1 MECPCLK
8 YIGSGKGLFDSTSD
22 DYLCTASSQ
31 TMDLYSKQVEYTC
44 KCDAHENC
52 VYYKNR

>member
-1 MECPCLK
+1 MECPYLE
-8 YIGSGKGLFDSTSD
+8 YIGSGKSIFASTSD
-22 DYLCTASSQ
+22 DFLCKLSGQ

-52 VYYKNR
+52 VYYKNT